1 MPQRII
7 AAPAFLALAADGT
20 LGVQAVIAAVELV
33 QFELERPVVVR
44 TSDHTVSPELLDD
57 LVRLFC

>member
-7 AAPAFLALAADGT
+7 AAPKFLALAADGA

-33 QFELERPVVVR
+33 QFELKRPVVVR
-44 TSDHTVSPELLDD
+44 TSDHSVLPELLDD
-57 LVRLFC
+57 LMRLLC